1 MHIGDDP
8 GEIVAKA
15 RLRRA
20 DKLGER
26 GVTQITVDGQNTLT
40 LDGKA
45 DGQVGDTKDLPAP
58 GLNDVT
64 AMTLLPGSRIMNS
77 KLVRSTLN
85 ASLTTLRLP

>member
-26 GVTQITVDGQNTLT
+26 GVTQITVDDQHTLT

-45 DGQVGDTKDLPAP
+45 DGQVGRHK
-58 GLNDVT
+58 
-64 AMTLLPGSRIMNS
+64 
-77 KLVRSTLN
+77 
-85 ASLTTLRLP
+85 